1 MEKEYFYFQDQLPV
15 LADSKLNNE
24 TMRQLWRGFCANAA
38 DLRWEPGQE
47 NTLRTAGMEIPSV
60 PAGKE
65 FAIRVTP
72 EGLAMAGRDYG
83 GLARGL
89 MVLMQR
95 IEPVDL
101 EPGKEAFRIKT
112 CCLESQYTIEK
123 RMIHIC
129 VFPETTALFLEKT
142 LRLAGVMQYTHVVL
156 EYWGTLQYDCLK
168 ELAWPQAFDKAFA
181 KDVARQIREM
191 GMEAIPM
198 MNHLGHASACRV
210 SGGKHVALD
219 QNPRLATLFS
229 PDGWSWNIESEKAK
243 ELLSAVRRELYDI
256 YPDAK
261 YIHLGCDEVY
271 SYERGEE
278 DQRKMRAYLTELL
291 ARVKSEGKTPMIW
304 GDMLLNAE
312 NVGVVGDKEHYYCS
326 GTDPQNTQKL
336 IDAIP
341 RDTVIV
347 DWHYKNLTA
356 PVKTSL
362 YLKANGFRVIGA
374 PWHNEANCQAHVD
387 TIRDYDLEGLM
398 VTTWHTMAE
407 KMPRIVTCALM
418 CGAYQSPW
426 SGPQRNKVNTETAT
440 LLRKVCFVQ
449 GDYRESGWNESQLF
463 LQAHPMD

>member
-1 MEKEYFYFQDQLPV
+1 MENTYFYFQNGLPV
-15 LADSKLNNE
+15 QADSRLNNE
-24 TMRQLWRGFCANAA
+24 TIRELWRGFCANAA
-38 DLRWEPGQE
+38 DLIWSPGGE
-47 NTLRTAGMEIPSV
+47 NSFRTAGMEIPDV
-60 PAGKE
+60 PQGKE
-65 FAIRVTP
+65 FAIRITP
-72 EGLAMAGRDYG
+72 EGLAVAGRDYG

-101 EPGKEAFRIKT
+101 EPGKESFRISSGY
-112 CCLESQYTIEK
+112 LESRYTIEN

-129 VFPETTALFLEKT
+129 VFPETTALFLQKT

-156 EYWGTLQYDCLK
+156 EYWGMLRYDCLK

-181 KDVARQIREM
+181 KDMVRQIREM

-198 MNHLGHASACRV
+198 LNHLGHASACRV
-210 SGGKHVALD
+210 SGGKHVVLD

-229 PDGWSWNIESEKAK
+229 PDGWSWNIESKKAK
-243 ELLSAVRRELYDI
+243 ELLAAVRRELYDI

-278 DQRKMRAYLTELL
+278 DQKKMRTFLTELL
-291 ARVKSEGKTPMIW
+291 AQVKSEGKTPMIW

-326 GTDPQNTQKL
+326 CDDPQDAKKL

-341 RDTVIV
+341 KDTVIV
-347 DWHYKNLTA
+347 DWHYDNLTA

-374 PWHNEANCQAHVD
+374 PWFKEENCRAHVD
-387 TIRDYDLEGLM
+387 TIREHGLEGLM
-398 VTTWHTMAE
+398 VTTWHTLSQQ
-407 KMPRIVTCALM
+407 MPHILLDALL

-426 SGPQRNKVNTETAT
+426 SGPQSSKIGTETVA

-449 GDYRESGWNESQLF
+449 GNYREAGWTDAQVF
-463 LQAHPMD
+463 QQARPTV

>member
-1 MEKEYFYFQDQLPV
+1 MQNEYFYFQDQLPV
-15 LADSKLNNE
+15 QADSRLNNE
-24 TMRQLWRGFCANAA
+24 TIRQLWRGFCANAA
-38 DLRWEPGQE
+38 ELVWSPGGE
-47 NTLRTAGMEIPSV
+47 NTFRTAGMEIPAV
-60 PAGKE
+60 PQGKE

-72 EGLAMAGRDYG
+72 DGLAVAGRDYS

-95 IEPVDL
+95 IDPVAL
-101 EPGKEAFRIKT
+101 EPGKETFRIAT

-129 VFPETTALFLEKT
+129 VLPETTALFLKKT

-156 EYWGTLQYDCLK
+156 EYWGTLRYDCLK

-181 KDVARQIREM
+181 KDMAREIREM

-198 MNHLGHASACRV
+198 LNHLGHASACRV
-210 SGGKHVALD
+210 SGGKHVVLD
-219 QNPRLATLFS
+219 QNPRLAPLFS
-229 PDGWSWNIESEKAK
+229 PDGWSWNAESSKVQ
-243 ELLSAVRRELYDI
+243 ELLAAVRRELYDI

-278 DQRKMRAYLTELL
+278 DQRKMRVFMTALL
-291 ARVKSEGKTPMIW
+291 AQVSAEGKTPMIW

-312 NVGVVGDKEHYYCS
+312 NAGIVGDKERYHCA
-326 GTDPQNTQKL
+326 GGDPQNTQKL
-336 IDAIP
+336 INAIP

-347 DWHYKNLTA
+347 DWQYNNLTA

-362 YLKANGFRVIGA
+362 YLKDNGFKVIGA
-374 PWHNEANCQAHVD
+374 PWHKEANCQAHVD
-387 TIRDYDLEGLM
+387 TIRDYHLEGLM
-398 VTTWHTMAE
+398 LTTWHTLAE
-407 KMPRIVTCALM
+407 KMPRILTCALM

-426 SGPQRNKVNTETAT
+426 SGPQKFKIKTETAT

-449 GDYRESGWNESQLF
+449 GDYRESGWNEAQLF